1 MVAPFRVVPLAD
13 AHDRTAFTCGVPA
26 LDRYFHHQVSQDIR
40 RRVASCFVAQTQEGV
55 VAGYY
60 TLASTSVA
68 LSDLPAAVAK
78 KLPRYPLV
86 PAVRMGRL
94 AVGNPY
100 RGTGLG
106 AALLANAL
114 QRASRAEI
122 AAYALVVDAKDAQA
136 AAFYTHHGL
145 IALPDVALTLFMPLA
160 SVAALVQAAS
170 KPSRSAGIERQDQQ
184 KTPACEFI
192 HATYTV
198 AAPASF

>member
-1 MVAPFRVVPLAD
+1 MVAPFRVMPLAD
-13 AHDRTAFTCGVPA
+13 TRERATFSCGVPT
-26 LDRYFHHQVSQDIR
+26 LDRYFQQQVSQDVR
-40 RRVASCFVAQTQEGV
+40 RRVTSCFVAVTPGDAI
-55 VAGYY
+55 AGYY

-94 AVGNPY
+94 AVSSSY
-100 RGTGLG
+100 RGMGLG

-145 IALPDVALTLFMPLA
+145 IALPQAALTLFLPLA
-160 SVAALVQAAS
+160 SVAPLL
-170 KPSRSAGIERQDQQ
+170 GL
-184 KTPACEFI
+184 
-192 HATYTV
+192 
-198 AAPASF
+198 